1 MIMMTLRPIIYILFS
16 IFFLSLISLF
26 VKISSTSHVFFEIF
40 FFKCFFGL
48 LPFLI
53 ILFFKPQIIY
63 TKLIKGH
70 LIRAV
75 MVFLSTGLLFFSI
88 TVLPITVVCSIS
100 YTSPILTMI
109 LGVLLLKERVPRS
122 HLVAIGICFMGILI
136 IINPITNQFNY
147 FIIVPIVQVLLV
159 ALNNV
164 LLKKFAVNDHEL
176 TIIFYSALFNFF
188 FALFLPIK
196 FALPDHFHLLLFLA
210 IGTLSSVVIL
220 LRTRAYKNADISKLA
235 PFEYTSIGWA
245 LLYDYLIDSK
255 NLTPLTLV
263 GVSMIVASCFYISC
277 LRQRNIVATQSSEK
291 LLFKGNID
299 AAQQIKSR

>member
-26 VKISSTSHVFFEIF
+26 VKISSASHVFLEIF
-40 FFKCFFGL
+40 FFKCLFGL

-70 LIRAV
+70 VIRAI
-75 MVFLSTGLLFFSI
+75 MVFVSTGLLFLSI

-100 YTSPILTMI
+100 YTSPILTML
-109 LGVLLLKERVPRS
+109 LGVLLLRERVPRS
-122 HLVAIGICFMGILI
+122 HLVAIGVCFLGILI
-136 IINPITNQFNY
+136 IINPITHQFNY
-147 FIIVPIVQVLLV
+147 FIIVPILQVLLV

-164 LLKKFAVNDHEL
+164 LLKKFAVNDNEL

-196 FALPDHFHLLLFLA
+196 FAIPDHFNLILFLA
-210 IGTLSSVVIL
+210 IGALSSVVVL
-220 LRTRAYKNADISKLA
+220 LRTRAYKNAEISKLA
-235 PFEYTSIGWA
+235 PFEYTSIAWA
-245 LLYDYLIDSK
+245 LLYDYLLNSK
-255 NLTPLTLV
+255 NLTPSTLV
-263 GVSMIVASCFYISC
+263 GISMIVASCFYITC
-277 LRQRNIVATQSSEK
+277 LRQRKIIAIQPTETVP
-291 LLFKGNID
+291 FKGNIN
-299 AAQQIKSR
+299 ASQ